1 MIQRQAR
8 PEYPAAIITKNV
20 QALKPYRELRY
31 AGRTRR
37 PLCPVRDARH
47 LRNCQSTD
55 SMTPAPATLAEHSAA
70 ENTGAEKSSVR
81 CFTESKAIYQ
91 MHDIGMV
98 ALVASHLKV
107 VQKAS

>member
-1 MIQRQAR
+1 
-8 PEYPAAIITKNV
+8 
-20 QALKPYRELRY
+20 
-31 AGRTRR
+31 
-37 PLCPVRDARH
+37 
-47 LRNCQSTD
+47 
-55 SMTPAPATLAEHSAA
+55 MTPAPATLAEHSAA

>member
-1 MIQRQAR
+1 MKAF
-8 PEYPAAIITKNV
+8 
-20 QALKPYRELRY
+20 PYMT
-31 AGRTRR
+31 GRT
-37 PLCPVRDARH
+37 
-47 LRNCQSTD
+47 
-55 SMTPAPATLAEHSAA
+55 
-70 ENTGAEKSSVR
+70 R

>member
-1 MIQRQAR
+1 MIRLQAR
-8 PEYPAAIITKNV
+8 PEYPTAIITTNV

-55 SMTPAPATLAEHSAA
+55 SMTPAPATLAEHSA
-70 ENTGAEKSSVR
+70 EKSSVR
-81 CFTESKAIYQ
+81 CFIESKAIYQ

-98 ALVASHLKV
+98 AMVASHLKA